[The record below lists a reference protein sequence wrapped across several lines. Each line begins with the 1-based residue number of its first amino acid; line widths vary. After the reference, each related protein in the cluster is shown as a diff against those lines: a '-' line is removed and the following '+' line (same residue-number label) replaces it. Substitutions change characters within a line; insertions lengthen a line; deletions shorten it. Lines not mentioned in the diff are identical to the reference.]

1 MKGTV
6 PQAAPPVLPRSS
18 APAIQQQQQMP
29 PQHFQPPQY
38 HGQHHGQPL
47 SSGDEVWIRR
57 NNNAAF
63 IEGQCSHVLSFLT
76 SAFRVGNYCLIP
88 AKKSC

>member
-63 IEGQCSHVLSFLT
+63 IEG
-76 SAFRVGNYCLIP
+76 
-88 AKKSC
+88 